1 MNLLVNKKLHHS
13 YEVIDTI
20 EAGIKL
26 NGSEVK
32 SLRQKHGSL
41 KEAYISVIDNEV
53 FLVSCHIPP
62 YQAGHK
68 IYENIDTYRKRKLLL
83 QKKQIEKLKDKTKQK
98 GLTLVPVRIYEKG
111 NLIKIEIAVARGKKL
126 HDKRADLKNRTAKRE
141 AERAMKNNY

>member
-13 YEVIDTI
+13 YEIIDTI

-26 NGSEVK
+26 TGSEIK
-32 SLRQKHGSL
+32 SLRKKHGSL
-41 KEAYISVIDNEV
+41 KEAYISVMNNEV
-53 FLVSCHIPP
+53 FLISCHIPH

-83 QKKQIEKLKDKTKQK
+83 HKKQIEKLKEKTKQK
-98 GLTLVPVRIYEKG
+98 GLTLAPVSIYEKG

-126 HDKRADLKNRTAKRE
+126 HDKRADLKNRTSKRE

>member
-13 YEVIDTI
+13 YEVMDTL

-32 SLRQKHGSL
+32 SLRKKHGSL
-41 KEAYISVIDNEV
+41 KEAYISVMNNEV

-62 YQAGHK
+62 YQPGHK

-83 QKKQIEKLKDKTKQK
+83 HKKQIEKLKEKTKQK
-98 GLTLVPVRIYEKG
+98 GLTLAPVRIYEKG
-111 NLIKIEIAVARGKKL
+111 NLIKIEIAVAKGKKL
-126 HDKRADLKNRTAKRE
+126 HDKRADLKNRTSKRE
-141 AERAMKNNY
+141 AERAMKNSY